1 MSVIMPRNYL
11 DKQFPASFH
20 FRPNV
25 FLEVKKRLPSTRG
38 LTSSSVYQLLWALS
52 SWVCPWSLEEAS
64 TYSTWSTTASLA
76 SLSLFLASSSA
87 SHSTG
92 YMVSKMVKK
101 VVIEVNH
108 ALQCPV
114 QSMSSQTALI
124 RDFVT
129 FFTSQFIHTF
139 WYPSLLCLSNN
150 DSFDCTFHNTKS
162 QRIFKGTTLSG

>member
-1 MSVIMPRNYL
+1 M
-11 DKQFPASFH
+11 
-20 FRPNV
+20 
-25 FLEVKKRLPSTRG
+25 KKRLPSTRG

-52 SWVCPWSLEEAS
+52 SWVRPWSLEEAS

-76 SLSLFLASSSA
+76 SLSLSLASLSA
-87 SHSTG
+87 SYSTG

-108 ALQCPV
+108 ALKCPV

-129 FFTSQFIHTF
+129 FFLPHSSYT
-139 WYPSLLCLSNN
+139 PSGTLLYYVLLIMIRWTVRFTIRNLNELLRALRCPDKRGL
-150 DSFDCTFHNTKS
+150 TVW
-162 QRIFKGTTLSG
+162 G